1 MDGKACFVLMRRGF
15 EPGRITVMMKTACI
29 ILSTLCLS
37 LLPSAPLYSQEKD
50 VEGSKDHPLFNR
62 MPGYVIQRYTE
73 KEFDTHSFRDAKL
86 NELNVE
92 GHIVEIRYSLK
103 SGAKEPGRIQVLRN
117 YENAVTKIGG
127 TVLKSDWD
135 GSSFMKVVKDGK
147 EFWVHLDAYITSEFT
162 LTIVEKKSMAQ
173 DITAN
178 ADAFSNDIRATGH
191 AAVYG
196 IYFDTGKWGIKPE
209 SDGALAEIA
218 KLMKGDPGLQLN
230 VVGHTDNVGG
240 MESNMKLSQARAE
253 AVVQALSGKYGVA
266 ATRMRP
272 FGVGPLSPVA
282 SNDSEEGR
290 GKNRRVELVKQ

>member
-1 MDGKACFVLMRRGF
+1 MGKAFFVLMCREFDTR
-15 EPGRITVMMKTACI
+15 RITAMMTTARI
-29 ILSTLCLS
+29 ILGTLCLS
-37 LLPSAPLYSQEKD
+37 LLTSAHLCAQEQD

-62 MPGYVIQRYTE
+62 MPGYYIQRYEE
-73 KEFDTHSFRDAKL
+73 KDFDTHSFRDANL

-92 GHIVEIRYSLK
+92 GHLVALVYSLK
-103 SGAKEPGRIQVLRN
+103 SGAKEASRLQVLRN

-147 EFWVHLDAYITSEFT
+147 EIWVHVDAYITSEFK

-173 DITAN
+173 DIVAS
-178 ADAFSNDIRATGH
+178 ADAISGDIRATGH

-196 IYFDTGKWGIKPE
+196 IYFDTGKWAIKPE
-209 SDGALAEIA
+209 SDAALSEIG
-218 KLMKGDPGLQLN
+218 KLMKQDPALRLN

-240 MESNMKLSQARAE
+240 IESNMKLSQARAE

-266 ATRMRP
+266 AARLRP
-272 FGVGPLSPVA
+272 YGIGPLSPVA
-282 SNDSEEGR
+282 SNDSEEGK